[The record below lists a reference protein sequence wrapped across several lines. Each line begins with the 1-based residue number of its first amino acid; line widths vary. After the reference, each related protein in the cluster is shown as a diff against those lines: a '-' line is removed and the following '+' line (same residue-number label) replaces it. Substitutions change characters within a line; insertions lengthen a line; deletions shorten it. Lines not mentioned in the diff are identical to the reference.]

1 MEKQLINSKNQKG
14 QLNIERREFL
24 KKAGGFAIMGLFGT
38 AFFTSCSDDSE
49 DPIKVDSNS
58 EGINVDGDIIT
69 IDLSIIEEL
78 NSSGGWLL
86 ITEAQTLVVNDGSIK
101 ALTSVCTHSNCD
113 RNWSLSNGNFR
124 CSCHGS
130 IFSTDGEVIT
140 GPATRPLTQFD
151 VSIDGDILT
160 ITK

>member
-1 MEKQLINSKNQKG
+1 MRKPLSTSNQKG
-14 QLNIERREFL
+14 QLSIERREFL
-24 KKAGGFAIMGLFGT
+24 KKAGGFAIMGFFGT
-38 AFFTSCSDDSE
+38 SFFTACNDDTQ
-49 DPIKVDSNS
+49 DPINVDSNS
-58 EGINVDGDIIT
+58 EGINIDGNTIT

-86 ITEAQTLVVNDGSIK
+86 ITEAQALVVNDGEIK
-101 ALTSVCTHSNCD
+101 ALSSVCTHSNCD

-130 IFSTDGEVIT
+130 VFTTDGEVIT
-140 GPATRPLTQFD
+140 GPANRPLIQFD
-151 VSIDGDILT
+151 VSINGDILT

>member
-1 MEKQLINSKNQKG
+1 MKKELINSKNQKG

-38 AFFTSCSDDSE
+38 SFFTSCSDDTE
-49 DPIKVDSNS
+49 DPINVDSNS
-58 EGINVDGDIIT
+58 EGINVNGDIIT

>member
-1 MEKQLINSKNQKG
+1 MKKPLSTSNQKG
-14 QLNIERREFL
+14 QLSIERREFL

-38 AFFTSCSDDSE
+38 SFFTACNDDTQ
-49 DPIKVDSNS
+49 DPINVDSNS
-58 EGINVDGDIIT
+58 EGINVDGNTIT

-86 ITEAQTLVVNDGSIK
+86 ITEAQTLVVNDGEIK
-101 ALTSVCTHSNCD
+101 ALSSVCTHSNCD